1 MITFQ
6 VENSNGQQRLIEV
19 PGDINLNLM
28 EVLRAS
34 DYPIEATC
42 GGMALCATCY
52 VEVLEGGEQL
62 DGPTEAE
69 LDMLDTLP
77 SSNLRSRLACQVKI
91 SPRLQGVILK
101 INKSDS

>member
-1 MITFQ
+1 MITFE
-6 VENSNGQQRLIEV
+6 VENGTGARQLIEV
-19 PGDINLNLM
+19 PEDINLTLM

-34 DYPIEATC
+34 AYPIEATC

-52 VEVLEGGEQL
+52 VEVLSGLDQL

-77 SSNLRSRLACQVKI
+77 STTPRSRLACQIRI
-91 SPRLQGVILK
+91 SPKLEKIRLKLNAVPA
-101 INKSDS
+101 